1 MNFRKIY
8 YYFITLYII
17 KISYLICYNK
27 LYNNLYN
34 LLYKYL

>member
-1 MNFRKIY
+1 MNFRNIY
-8 YYFITLYII
+8 YYLITLYII
-17 KISYLICYNK
+17 KISYLISYNK